1 MAPVS
6 ASTTE
11 AEEARS
17 GTPSRGPWIVR
28 GRSDRRL
35 AARAAEGDERAFE
48 ELVRRHAAALRGY
61 CVQLLSG
68 IEDAEDALQDSL
80 ASAHLAL
87 LERGPPDEPRA
98 WLFTIARNRCLS
110 VLRARPPE
118 AAEFDDASGPASAGA
133 GEVALSRAE
142 LRALVEDLGRLDPD
156 VREALVLTRLSDLN
170 HRQVAGILGCPPERV
185 RSLVRQARI
194 ELAAARLAR
203 ELSCGEIRA
212 ELAELRRGG
221 FRRSH
226 LRRHL
231 ADCEPCR
238 VFRHR
243 LAEQNRALG
252 VLLPVP
258 GAIALGS
265 LHRGVESVG
274 AGGILGGG
282 GSTLGPG
289 AAGGLGLGGAKLATT
304 LVLAGSLAVG
314 GAAITVDPPSSS
326 GRQPASV
333 DRAEPD
339 VTGASLPGPSTIA
352 AAPRRRGVAASPGP
366 GAQQR
371 GEPEADS
378 APAASVTTAE
388 PEPDPSPSRAA
399 ATVETRRPEPD
410 RDGSLTASPS
420 RVRLETSEPS
430 RDADDPLPPPAPES
444 RGSGGRPDTRL
455 VRADERVGGGSP
467 IP

>member
-1 MAPVS
+1 M
-6 ASTTE
+6 
-11 AEEARS
+11 
-17 GTPSRGPWIVR
+17 RG
-28 GRSDRRL
+28 GSDRRL

-61 CVQLLSG
+61 CVQLLGG
-68 IEDAEDALQDSL
+68 IEDAEDAVQDSL

-110 VLRARPPE
+110 VLRARPPA
-118 AAEFDDASGPASAGA
+118 AAEFDDASAPASAGA

-203 ELSCGEIRA
+203 ELPCAEIRA

-243 LAEQNRALG
+243 LAEQDRALG
-252 VLLPVP
+252 SLLPVP

-265 LHRGVESVG
+265 LHRGLESVG
-274 AGGILGGG
+274 AGGTLAGG
-282 GSTLGPG
+282 GSTLGAG
-289 AAGGLGLGGAKLATT
+289 VAGGLGLGGAKLATT
-304 LVLAGSLAVG
+304 LVLAGSLVVG
-314 GAAITVDPPSSS
+314 GAAISVAPPSSS
-326 GRQPASV
+326 GHRPASV
-333 DRAEPD
+333 DRADPD
-339 VTGASLPGPSTIA
+339 VTGASLRGSGTSA
-352 AAPRRRGVAASPGP
+352 EATPRRRAVAASPGP
-366 GAQQR
+366 GAPQR
-371 GEPEADS
+371 GEPESDS
-378 APAASVTTAE
+378 APAASVTTAD
-388 PEPDPSPSRAA
+388 PEADRSPTRAA
-399 ATVETRRPEPD
+399 AVPTRRPEPD
-410 RDGSLTASPS
+410 RGGGRTASPS
-420 RVRLETSEPS
+420 GARLETSEPS
-430 RDADDPLPPPAPES
+430 RDADDPPAPPAPES
-444 RGSGGRPDTRL
+444 RGTGGRPDGR
-455 VRADERVGGGSP
+455 VARVDERAVGGSP